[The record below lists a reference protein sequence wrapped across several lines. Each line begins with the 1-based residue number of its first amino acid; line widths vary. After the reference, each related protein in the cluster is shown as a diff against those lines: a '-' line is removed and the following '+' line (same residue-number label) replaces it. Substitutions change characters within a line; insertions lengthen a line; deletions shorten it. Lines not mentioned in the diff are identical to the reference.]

1 MAQKLPYIVMRKRDR
16 RRHREADKDREE
28 GRKEE

>member
-1 MAQKLPYIVMRKRDR
+1 MAQKLPDTVMRKRDR
-16 RRHREADKDREE
+16 RRHREAERERVE